1 MAKGKVVTKKIKGY
15 GLPEGYGEAAAYGK
29 VYAGKTYAKVVRKA
43 ARKLR
48 KRVGKGLALWR
59 RLYKE
64 QLKKGDSPEQAR
76 KNANKRYA
84 EYKKTGKVPA
94 VI

>member
-1 MAKGKVVTKKIKGY
+1 MAKAKAVTKKIKGY
-15 GLPEGYGEAAAYGK
+15 GLPEGYGEAATYGK

-48 KRVGKGLALWR
+48 KRIGKGLSIWR
-59 RLYKE
+59 KLYKQ
-64 QLKKGDSPEQAR
+64 QLKKGDSAKEAR

-84 EYKKTGKVPA
+84 EYKKTGKIPP